1 MATTRA
7 SSARA
12 AVDLAFEE
20 LYRGHRADVYR
31 AALRELGN
39 AHDAED
45 VTQAAFADAYR
56 AVLRGTRPQ
65 SPRAWLLAISE
76 NVRRRRFRTAERR
89 PREQLVDDADFP
101 PAAEL
106 PYEQSRALAEA
117 LAGLPAEQRRVFVL
131 REIVGLS
138 YTEIADEA
146 GSTVASIQML
156 LFRARRSLREQLDP
170 PTVAIRRPVFLPPV
184 PSWLAGL
191 FSRVELAS
199 LTPRAAGAL
208 GAAVLAVAGASVAVP
223 VPQAGARDAAR
234 TTAAARAAA
243 AAEPAV
249 APAPAKPTPQSV
261 KRTAARQA
269 VARVAPTQR
278 PARPTPPAATLP
290 PASVPATGP
299 VPTPSRPP
307 PRADAE
313 RARGRGGQ
321 ASRSSSRCRRSA
333 AAGRAA
339 AGRAATGLR
348 AVAPGPAPRP
358 GSVAAAGCARRRRRR
373 DRRGGRRWGE
383 RSAGAGSCGTSS
395 DAAAHALGRGAG
407 ARSHA
412 ERAHPERKSPS
423 GPRSF
428 LAVYGLAVLIERS
441 MHPDW
446 LSNAYL
452 LADEPGGTAVF
463 IDSGAPLEPL
473 HAVVERERLNVTH
486 LLTTHSHPDHVAGD
500 AELVERYG
508 VEIVKGPLETGGLTI
523 EALET
528 PGHASDHL
536 AFVANETVAFT
547 ADILFKDAVGA
558 GPTLSRSGPR

>member
-1 MATTRA
+1 MATSRA

-76 NVRRRRFRTAERR
+76 NVRRRRFRTAQRR

-117 LAGLPAEQRRVFVL
+117 LAALPAEQRRVFVL

-138 YTEIADEA
+138 YAEIADEA

-208 GAAVLAVAGASVAVP
+208 GATVLAVAGASVAVP

-243 AAEPAV
+243 AAEPAA
-249 APAPAKPTPQSV
+249 APAAAKPDASV
-261 KRTAARQA
+261 GEANRGSAGR
-269 VARVAPTQR
+269 R
-278 PARPTPPAATLP
+278 PCRADPTPRAADAPAATLP
-290 PASVPATGP
+290 PASAPAAGP
-299 VPTPSRPP
+299 LPTPAAGRRP
-307 PRADAE
+307 RTDAE

-321 ASRSSSRCRRSA
+321 EAARARA

-358 GSVAAAGCARRRRRR
+358 GSVAAAGCARRGRRR

-395 DAAAHALGRGAG
+395 DAAARALGRGPG

-423 GPRSF
+423 RAAILSRRVRSCRADRTEHASRTGSRTRTCSRTSPAAPRSSST
-428 LAVYGLAVLIERS
+428 AARRS
-441 MHPDW
+441 
-446 LSNAYL
+446 SRC
-452 LADEPGGTAVF
+452 TR
-463 IDSGAPLEPL
+463 S
-473 HAVVERERLNVTH
+473 
-486 LLTTHSHPDHVAGD
+486 SS
-500 AELVERYG
+500 
-508 VEIVKGPLETGGLTI
+508 
-523 EALET
+523 
-528 PGHASDHL
+528 AS
-536 AFVANETVAFT
+536 A
-547 ADILFKDAVGA
+547 
-558 GPTLSRSGPR
+558 

>member
-76 NVRRRRFRTAERR
+76 NVRRRRFRTAQRR

-117 LAGLPAEQRRVFVL
+117 LAALPADQRRVFVL

-170 PTVAIRRPVFLPPV
+170 PTVAIHRPVFLPPV

-208 GAAVLAVAGASVAVP
+208 GATVLAVAGASVAVP

-299 VPTPSRPP
+299 VPTPQP
-307 PRADAE
+307 
-313 RARGRGGQ
+313 
-321 ASRSSSRCRRSA
+321 A
-333 AAGRAA
+333 AAPARTPSVLVAEVAKQAARARAA
-339 AGRAATGLR
+339 AGRCCRRSCCRRSRCHRSPCRRSRSRSPSRFRRCRRLCPTSSPPRPARRAPLGRALR
-348 AVAPGPAPRP
+348 RCRFLRYLFRRCRTRLRKRRRCAQPRGARAPGEEESIR
-358 GSVAAAGCARRRRRR
+358 AAILSRRVRSCRA
-373 DRRGGRRWGE
+373 DRTE
-383 RSAGAGSCGTSS
+383 
-395 DAAAHALGRGAG
+395 HA
-407 ARSHA
+407 S
-412 ERAHPERKSPS
+412 
-423 GPRSF
+423 
-428 LAVYGLAVLIERS
+428 GLAVERVPARGRARR
-441 MHPDW
+441 HR
-446 LSNAYL
+446 
-452 LADEPGGTAVF
+452 G
-463 IDSGAPLEPL
+463 L
-473 HAVVERERLNVTH
+473 HRQRRAARAAATR
-486 LLTTHSHPDHVAGD
+486 SSS
-500 AELVERYG
+500 
-508 VEIVKGPLETGGLTI
+508 
-523 EALET
+523 
-528 PGHASDHL
+528 AS
-536 AFVANETVAFT
+536 A
-547 ADILFKDAVGA
+547 
-558 GPTLSRSGPR
+558 